1 MPKPLPDAEI
11 LDHLFAFEAGV
22 GILIWKP
29 RPREMFN
36 SDMAFHRWNGAYA
49 GKAAGRITSSGYR
62 NIKVM
67 GEAFQ
72 AHRLIWKLVTGE
84 DPGEI
89 DHKNRNK
96 LDNRMENLRVVSRS
110 ENMRNKGVNANNAC
124 GEKHIH
130 WMPKLQRWTVQL
142 MVPGKGQ
149 RQLAWCKTLGEA
161 VAVRNRLYLE
171 YGYK

>member
-1 MPKPLPDAEI
+1 MPSVEI
-11 LDHLFAFEAGV
+11 LDQLFTYEASTGR
-22 GILIWKP
+22 LIWKL
-29 RPREMFN
+29 RPREMFG

-49 GKAAGRITSSGYR
+49 GRVAGRTTSSGYC
-62 NIKVM
+62 NIKIM
-67 GEAFQ
+67 GEGFQ
-72 AHRLIWKLVTGE
+72 AHRVIWKLVTGE

-89 DHKNRNK
+89 DHKNRDK
-96 LDNRMENLRVVSRS
+96 SDNRLDNLRVVSRS
-110 ENMRNKGVNANNAC
+110 ENMRNKGVTANNAC

-149 RQLAWCKTLGEA
+149 RQLAWCKTLEEA

-171 YGYK
+171 YCYK